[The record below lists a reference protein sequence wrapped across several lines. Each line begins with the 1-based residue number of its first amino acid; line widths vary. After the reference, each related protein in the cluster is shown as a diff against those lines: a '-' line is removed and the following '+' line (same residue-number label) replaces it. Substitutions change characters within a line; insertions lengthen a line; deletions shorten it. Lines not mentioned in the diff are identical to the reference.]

1 VVAAARRPS
10 RAEGCAPVTR
20 HDAPIGD
27 SEQRGLQQHPASAVG
42 IQALERLQQQLR
54 DIEVPFA
61 QSSIEGQSH
70 DLGKRGWVRHSTA
83 PSGHISD

>member
-1 VVAAARRPS
+1 VVAAAQRPS
-10 RAEGCAPVTR
+10 RAEECAQIIR
-20 HDAPIGD
+20 RDAPIGD
-27 SEQRGLQQHPASAVG
+27 GEQSGFQQHPAPASG

>member
-10 RAEGCAPVTR
+10 RAEECVPVTR
-20 HDAPIGD
+20 RDAPISD

-42 IQALERLQQQLR
+42 IQALERLQQKLR
-54 DIEVPFA
+54 DIEGPFA

-70 DLGKRGWVRHSTA
+70 DLGKRGWVRHGTA